1 MKSLLTQ
8 WASLVSV
15 TVISTACVNL
25 PQPMAKADVRSIA
38 TIASKNKVATIEV
51 GKATKQDVLEQF
63 GPTRSVSFDSGF
75 EVWAYQIKYEGSTK
89 PTWVQRLEK
98 IGSDKGVLGNIEVV
112 LLFDP
117 AGILSKK
124 RMRYPTV
131 EPD

>member
-8 WASLVSV
+8 WAGMVSV

-51 GKATKQDVLEQF
+51 GKVTKQDVLAQF
-63 GPTRSVSFDSGF
+63 GPTRSVRFDSGF
-75 EVWAYQIKYEGSTK
+75 EVWAYQIQYEGSTK

-124 RMRYPTV
+124 RMRYPTA